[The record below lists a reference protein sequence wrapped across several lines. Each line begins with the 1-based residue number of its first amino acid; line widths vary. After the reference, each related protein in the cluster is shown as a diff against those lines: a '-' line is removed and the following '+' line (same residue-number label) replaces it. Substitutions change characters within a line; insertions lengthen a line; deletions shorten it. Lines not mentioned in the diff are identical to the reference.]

1 MTDTDTALDSDLRL
15 EGKVALI
22 AGASRGIGEAAA
34 KRLARHGA
42 TVIAASRKLED
53 CERVAAEICEAGGE
67 ARALKLHLGE
77 AEDRE
82 AALDSIA
89 EQEGR
94 LDILVNNGATS
105 PYFGPIEDTPEDAWD
120 KTFEVNLKGPFFLSS
135 GALPLMKKNGGGA
148 IVNVA
153 SVNGLRPGFYQGVYS
168 ITKAAV
174 ISMTQALAQEAGPH
188 GIRVNA
194 LCPGL
199 TETKLAS
206 ALTSN
211 PGLDE
216 MMKRN
221 FSIPRVGQPE
231 DMAAAIHFLAS
242 GASSYMT
249 GQCLIIDGG
258 MLARGPL

>member
-1 MTDTDTALDSDLRL
+1 MAEQDLSL
-15 EGKVALI
+15 HGKVALV
-22 AGASRGIGEAAA
+22 AGASRGIGEATAL
-34 KRLARHGA
+34 RLARNGA
-42 TVIAASRKLED
+42 TVICSSRKLED
-53 CERVAAEICEAGGE
+53 CERVAQAVREAGGQ
-67 ARALKLHLGE
+67 ARAITLHLGE

-82 AALDSIA
+82 KAVASIR
-89 EQEGR
+89 ETEGR

-105 PYFGPIEDTPEDAWD
+105 PYFGPAFDTPESAWD
-120 KTFEVNLKGPFFLSS
+120 KTFDVNVKGPFFLSS
-135 GALPLMKKNGGGA
+135 LAIPMMKAQGGGA

-153 SVNGLRPGFYQGVYS
+153 SINGLRPGFFQGAYS

-174 ISMTQALAQEAGPH
+174 ISMTQVLAQEHGVD

-206 ALTSN
+206 ALTSS
-211 PGLDE
+211 PGLED

-221 FSIPRVGQPE
+221 FSLQRVGQPE

-242 GASSYMT
+242 DASSYMT
-249 GQCLIIDGG
+249 GQCLIVDGG
-258 MLARGPL
+258 ITGRGPL

>member
-1 MTDTDTALDSDLRL
+1 MADKDLML

-34 KRLARHGA
+34 RRLARHGA
-42 TVIAASRKLED
+42 TVIAASRRIED
-53 CERVAAEICEAGGE
+53 CETVAEAIRADGGK
-67 ARALKLHLGE
+67 ARAMTLHLGE

-82 AALDSIA
+82 AALRSIA
-89 EQEGR
+89 DEEGR

-105 PYFGPIEDTPEDAWD
+105 PYFGAAVDTPESAWD
-120 KTFEVNLKGPFFLSS
+120 KTFEVNVKGPFFLSS
-135 GALPLMKKNGGGA
+135 AAIKLMKRTGGGS

-153 SVNGLRPGFYQGVYS
+153 SVNGHRPGFFQGAYS

-174 ISMTQALAQEAGPH
+174 ISMTQTLAQEEGPN

-242 GASSYMT
+242 DASSYMT